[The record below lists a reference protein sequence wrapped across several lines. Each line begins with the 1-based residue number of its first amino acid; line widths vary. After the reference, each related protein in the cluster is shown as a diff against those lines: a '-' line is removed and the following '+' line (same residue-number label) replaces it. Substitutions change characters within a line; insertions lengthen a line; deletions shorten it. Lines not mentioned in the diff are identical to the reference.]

1 MDNNFFIS
9 CIDLHSEISYGGFLS
24 KGEKNYKKCR
34 ILRDKMKGSLFYTNI
49 IAATKNTRVRDQE
62 I

>member
-1 MDNNFFIS
+1 M
-9 CIDLHSEISYGGFLS
+9 GG
-24 KGEKNYKKCR
+24 
-34 ILRDKMKGSLFYTNI
+34 ILKEKMKGSIFYINI

>member
-1 MDNNFFIS
+1 M
-9 CIDLHSEISYGGFLS
+9 EISQNYKKWYLIEER
-24 KGEKNYKKCR
+24 KKYYKKCR
-34 ILRDKMKGSLFYTNI
+34 ILRDKMKGSIFYTNI

>member
-1 MDNNFFIS
+1 MLIPM
-9 CIDLHSEISYGGFLS
+9 EISQNYKKWYLIEER
-24 KGEKNYKKCR
+24 KKYYKKCR
-34 ILRDKMKGSLFYTNI
+34 ILRDKMKGSIFYTNI